1 MTEFAAPLED
11 MKFTL
16 DEIVKLEEVTAL
28 PGFEDATP
36 DLVEAVLEEAGKFGA
51 GVLAPTNRV
60 GDEQGNRLEN
70 GVVRTADGF
79 KEAYQQYQEAG
90 WNSVMFDPEYG
101 GQGLPWTLA
110 TAVDEIWNAANMAW
124 GLTSILTK
132 GATEAILAHGSEE
145 QKRTYCEKMISGE
158 WTGSMNL
165 TEPQAGSD
173 LAAIRTKAVKEGDH
187 YRISGQKI
195 FITSG
200 DHDMTENIVH
210 LVLARTPDAPPGVKG
225 ISLFIVPKFLV
236 NADGS
241 LGERNDARCTAL
253 EHKLGINGSPTCV
266 MSFGDNDGAIGY
278 LVAEEGMGLAC
289 MFTMMNNARLAVG
302 LQGVGIG
309 ERAYQQAREY
319 AKERVQSKAVGVDS
333 KESST
338 IIHHADVR
346 RMLLAM
352 KSQVEA
358 GRAMSYYAAT
368 HIDRSHKH
376 EDKDVRMASKAL
388 IGLLTPIVKAWNTDM
403 GIEVASIGI
412 QVHGGMGF
420 IEETGAAQHY
430 RDARINSI
438 YEGTNGIQAN
448 DLVGR
453 KVAREG
459 GVTMKG
465 YIAQL
470 REFEV
475 ELAAAGDDF
484 SKIGKIFTRGIN
496 ALEKSTEWLLETSG
510 ENANL
515 VNAGSVHYLKLAGF
529 VTGGWLLA
537 KGALAAKNKIAA
549 NDGNIEFL
557 NGKILTAT
565 FFFDQFVRQC
575 EALSEMFMDG
585 GTTIMAISEDQL

>member
-1 MTEFAAPLED
+1 MTNYTAPIED
-11 MKFTL
+11 MRFTL
-16 DEIVKLEEVTAL
+16 DEIANLNDVAAL

-36 DLVEAVLEEAGKFGA
+36 DLVEAILEEAGKFGNE
-51 GVLAPTNRV
+51 VLAPTNRN
-60 GDEQGNRLEN
+60 GDEQGNVLEN
-70 GVVRTADGF
+70 GVVRTANGF
-79 KEAYQQYQEAG
+79 KEAYQQYWEGG

-110 TAVDEIWNAANMAW
+110 TAIDEIWNSANMAW
-124 GLTSILTK
+124 GLTAILTK
-132 GATEAILAHGSEE
+132 GATEAILAHGTEE

-173 LAAIRTKAVKEGDH
+173 LAAIRAKAVKEGDH

-200 DHDMTENIVH
+200 EHDMVENIIH

-225 ISLFIVPKFLV
+225 ISLFIAPKFMV
-236 NADGS
+236 NEDGS
-241 LGERNDARCTAL
+241 LGDRNDVRCTAL

-266 MSFGDNDGAIGY
+266 MSYGDNDGAIGY
-278 LVAEEGMGLAC
+278 LVGQEGMGLMC

-302 LQGVGIG
+302 LQGVGIA

-319 AKERVQSKAVGVDS
+319 AKERVQSKAISSSETGP
-333 KESST
+333 ST
-338 IIHHADVR
+338 IINHADVR
-346 RMLLAM
+346 RMLLSM

-358 GRAMSYYAAT
+358 GRAMSYFAAT
-368 HIDRSHKH
+368 HIDRAHKH
-376 EDKDVRMASKAL
+376 EDEKTRMASNAL
-388 IGLLTPIVKAWNTDM
+388 VALLTPIVKSWNTDM

-430 RDARINSI
+430 RDARINAI

-453 KVAREG
+453 KVARDG
-459 GVTMKG
+459 GTIMKG

-470 REFEV
+470 REFEAT
-475 ELAAAGDDF
+475 LSAAGDEF
-484 SKIGKIFTRGIN
+484 TTVSKIFTRGIN
-496 ALEKSTEWLLETSG
+496 ALEKTTEWLLET
-510 ENANL
+510 NADAPNL
-515 VNAGSVHYLKLAGF
+515 VAGGSVHYLNLAAY

-537 KGALAAKNKIAA
+537 KGALAAQEKLSAGE
-549 NDGNIEFL
+549 GNAEFL
-557 NGKILTAT
+557 KGKILTTT
-565 FFFDQFVRQC
+565 FFFSQFVCQA
-575 EALSEMFMDG
+575 ESLGEVFMDG
-585 GTTIMAISEDQL
+585 SGTIMEMPEDQF

>member
-1 MTEFAAPLED
+1 MSTYTAPIQD
-11 MKFTL
+11 MRFTL

-28 PGFEDATP
+28 PSFEDATP
-36 DLVEAVLEEAGKFGA
+36 DLIEAILEEAGKFGA
-51 GVLAPTNRV
+51 EVLAPTNQI
-60 GDEQGNRLEN
+60 GDQQGNVLEN

-79 KEAYQQYQEAG
+79 KEAYKQYWEGG

-110 TAVDEIWNAANMAW
+110 TAIDEIWNSANMAW

-187 YRISGQKI
+187 YRLSGQKI

-200 DHDMTENIVH
+200 EHDMAENIVH

-225 ISLFIVPKFLV
+225 ISLFIAPKFMV
-236 NADGS
+236 NEDGS
-241 LGERNDARCTAL
+241 LGDRNDARCTAI

-278 LVAEEGMGLAC
+278 LVGEEGMGLMC

-302 LQGVGIG
+302 LQGVGIA

-319 AKERVQSKAVGVDS
+319 AKERVQSKAIGSPDS
-333 KESST
+333 GPSN
-338 IIHHADVR
+338 IIQHADVR
-346 RMLLAM
+346 RMLLSM

-376 EDKDVRMASKAL
+376 EDEKTRMASHA
-388 IGLLTPIVKAWNTDM
+388 IVALLTPIVKSWNTDM

-430 RDARINSI
+430 RDARINAI

-459 GVTMKG
+459 GVTMKA

-470 REFEV
+470 K
-475 ELAAAGDDF
+475 ELEGPLSTAGDEF
-484 SKIGKIFTRGIN
+484 AAISKIFTRGIN
-496 ALEKSTEWLLETSG
+496 ALEKSTAWLLET
-510 ENANL
+510 NADNPNL
-515 VNAGSVHYLKLAGF
+515 VAGGSVHYLNLAAYL
-529 VTGGWLLA
+529 TGGWLLA
-537 KGALAAKNKIAA
+537 KGALAAKSKLAA
-549 NDGNIEFL
+549 GEGNADFL
-557 NGKILTAT
+557 KGKIITAK
-565 FFFDQFVRQC
+565 FFFTQFVCQAEALGEVFMEGGNTIMEMPEDQF
-575 EALSEMFMDG
+575 
-585 GTTIMAISEDQL
+585 